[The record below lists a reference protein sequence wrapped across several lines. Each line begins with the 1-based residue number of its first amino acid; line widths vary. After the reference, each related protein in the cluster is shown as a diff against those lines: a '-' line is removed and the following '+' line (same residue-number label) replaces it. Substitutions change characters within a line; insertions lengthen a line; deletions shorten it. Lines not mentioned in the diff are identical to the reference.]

1 MLKNMDG
8 VVTVMQTAGQYQ
20 VVIGNHVPDV
30 FRDVCEVAGISG
42 DGANAPKTKRKFSEA
57 ALDIITGIFM
67 PSIGILCASGILKGV
82 NTLLDMVGLVS
93 AASGLGAVSYTHLTD
108 EIFTAPQN
116 AELEMKKAASFRSI
130 KRKLRK
136 KQILVVVLAFAIFAA
151 ASFSIV
157 GFLKNSE
164 QVISYEN
171 NISVSMADDSL
182 IGRLQGNQANYLKI
196 KQVEIKNYGQPD
208 TYLFFYMSGTKW
220 DDLITN
226 DDIRCV

>member
-1 MLKNMDG
+1 MKYPCSLIKDLLPLYHDG
-8 VVTVMQTAGQYQ
+8 VCSEESNK
-20 VVIGNHVPDV
+20 IIENHLSECSSCKDYYN
-30 FRDVCEVAGISG
+30 FLCE
-42 DGANAPKTKRKFSEA
+42 
-57 ALDIITGIFM
+57 
-67 PSIGILCASGILKGV
+67 
-82 NTLLDMVGLVS
+82 
-93 AASGLGAVSYTHLTD
+93 TD

-157 GFLKNSE
+157 GFLKKSE

-171 NISVSMADDSL
+171 NISVSMADNSL
-182 IGRLQGNQANYLKI
+182 IGRLQGNQANYFKI
-196 KQVEIKNYGQPD
+196 KQVEVKNNGQMD

-226 DDIRCV
+226 DDIFSEYVLCSVDKGAENIDRVFYYIGDYTGIESMDIGNLQKIIDNSILLWRK

>member
-1 MLKNMDG
+1 
-8 VVTVMQTAGQYQ
+8 
-20 VVIGNHVPDV
+20 
-30 FRDVCEVAGISG
+30 
-42 DGANAPKTKRKFSEA
+42 
-57 ALDIITGIFM
+57 
-67 PSIGILCASGILKGV
+67 
-82 NTLLDMVGLVS
+82 
-93 AASGLGAVSYTHLTD
+93 
-108 EIFTAPQN
+108 
-116 AELEMKKAASFRSI
+116 MKKAASFRSI

-157 GFLKNSE
+157 GFLKKSE

-182 IGRLQGNQANYLKI
+182 IGRLQGNQANYIKI
-196 KQVEIKNYGQPD
+196 KQVEIKNNGQMD

-226 DDIRCV
+226 DDIFSEYVLCSADKGAENIDRVFYYTGDYTGIESMDIGNLQKIIDNSVLLWRK